1 MNLKT
6 VLTWAAVAF
15 VLWWLINQ
23 PASAAHL
30 IHNISAVVNGAA
42 HGLSHYLA
50 TI

>member
-6 VLTWAAVAF
+6 VLTWSAVSF

-23 PASAAHL
+23 PSSAAHL
-30 IHNISAVVNGAA
+30 IDSIGAVVNGAA
-42 HGLSHYLA
+42 HGLSNFVA